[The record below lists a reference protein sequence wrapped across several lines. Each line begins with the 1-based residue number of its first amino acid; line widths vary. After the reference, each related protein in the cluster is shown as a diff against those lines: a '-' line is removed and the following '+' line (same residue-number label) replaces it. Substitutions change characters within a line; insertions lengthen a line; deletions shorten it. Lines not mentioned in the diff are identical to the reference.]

1 MLQNNPII
9 LPGSKTPA
17 FIAFMIDQSS
27 SMMNYSLGGGNRAE
41 IAAMNVQNAILGIIT
56 RCINGCEVRNAA
68 FITVMGYGGYSTRII
83 RDGWVEDWVEDTLL
97 AKTNSTCVIP
107 VIAEGIANMDEGFFC
122 VLDLIKEWTSI
133 REEGSN
139 KENYSELGSVVVV
152 NITKGTTV
160 NQEATYE
167 AARELMAL
175 QNTLLFNIVI
185 PHDSYKNIE
194 IYFPNTQ
201 QTIADTCDPNQPEW
215 LFDISSKLPIQVVGS
230 LKSKGFE
237 DVTEDS
243 RGIILS
249 MSDNIALDIIR
260 LLFPFSDE
268 RIEYK

>member
-1 MLQNNPII
+1 MLQNNTII
-9 LPGSKTPA
+9 FPRSKTPA
-17 FIAFMIDQSS
+17 FIVFMIDQTS

-41 IAAMNVQNAILGIIT
+41 IAAMNVQNAILELIT
-56 RCINGCEVRNAA
+56 GCINGYEVRNAA
-68 FITVMGYGGYSTRII
+68 FITVMGYGGYSTGII
-83 RDGWVEDWVEDTLL
+83 REGWVEDWVEDTLL

-107 VIAEGIANMDEGFFC
+107 VIAEGIANMDEGFCF
-122 VLDLIKEWTSI
+122 VLDLIKEWTSF
-133 REEGSN
+133 REDGVN
-139 KENYSELGSVVVV
+139 KENYPELGTVVVV
-152 NITKGTTV
+152 NITKGTTI

-194 IYFPNTQ
+194 IYFPNSQ
-201 QTIADTCDPNQPEW
+201 QTIADTCEPNQPEW
-215 LFDISSKLPIQVVGS
+215 LFDISSRLPIQVVGS

-249 MSDNIALDIIR
+249 ISENIASEIIR

-268 RIEYK
+268 CIEYK